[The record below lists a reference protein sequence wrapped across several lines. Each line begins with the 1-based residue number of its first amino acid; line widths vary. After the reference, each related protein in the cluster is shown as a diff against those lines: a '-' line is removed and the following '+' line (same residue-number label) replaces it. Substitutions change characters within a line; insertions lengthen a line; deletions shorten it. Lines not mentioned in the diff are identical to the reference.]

1 MEFFYNFSF
10 DSIIFLS
17 AYLIIC
23 ISSFYLSSYLKKLGL
38 PLVTGL
44 IIVGVII
51 GPNFLGVIS
60 DIIIKEI
67 DFIFDVSLGF
77 IAFAAG
83 SELFFKEIKSTFN
96 SIKWNTISSILVTF
110 FIGFVLVLISF
121 LTLPFFDEI
130 QFNIKIYLSL
140 LCASIFVARSPAS
153 AIAVINELRAKGKFT
168 STSMGVLCLSD
179 FGVILL
185 FAIIFSLI
193 KSIDS
198 GSLEILN
205 LLLILF
211 EIIISIF
218 IGFIYGFILN
228 IFLSVSI
235 NKFIKYFLLVII
247 GFTSFIFSDYIR
259 DISFSAI
266 NKEII
271 FEPLLICMVSGIFVI
286 NKTGL

>member
-1 MEFFYNFSF
+1 MRIVEAVKLKSFSKLSRSSYIG
-10 DSIIFLS
+10 DNLS
-17 AYLIIC
+17 A
-23 ISSFYLSSYLKKLGL
+23 LS
-38 PLVTGL
+38 
-44 IIVGVII
+44 
-51 GPNFLGVIS
+51 
-60 DIIIKEI
+60 EI
-67 DFIFDVSLGF
+67 
-77 IAFAAG
+77 
-83 SELFFKEIKSTFN
+83 FKEIKSTFN

-211 EIIISIF
+211 EI
-218 IGFIYGFILN
+218 
-228 IFLSVSI
+228 
-235 NKFIKYFLLVII
+235 VI
-247 GFTSFIFSDYIR
+247 
-259 DISFSAI
+259 SAI
-266 NKEII
+266 AFK
-271 FEPLLICMVSGIFVI
+271 FS
-286 NKTGL
+286 